1 MSTDAISFTGGG
13 SFYVE
18 LKALVK
24 EYLSDPRRQRRAQR
38 RIYVKTGVI
47 LGWTA
52 VSWAL
57 LMFAASTW
65 WQAGLLAVSL
75 GLAVAGIG
83 FNVTHDANH
92 GSYSKVRWLN
102 QSLRWSLDLIGASSY
117 VWRIKHNVVHHTY
130 TNIAGADSDIE
141 QLPFLRLAPDQKR
154 RWFHRFQHIYA
165 WPLYGFFAIK
175 WQILGDVTQLSIG
188 NIEGT
193 SLPWPRGR
201 ELVGFWVGKLIFL
214 TWAIGIPLLF
224 HPVWQVALAFFVT
237 SFVLAF
243 VLALTFQ
250 LAHCVEEAEFSS
262 VAEMADAGRVE
273 WARHQV
279 ETTVDFAPRSRMLA
293 WYMGGLNFQIEHHLF
308 TRLCHTHYPSLAP
321 IVQEVCERHGVRYRV
336 HRNFAGALNSHVRWL
351 RRMGHPTAHLEPAA
365 SLPQSP

>member
-1 MSTDAISFTGGG
+1 MSTDAIGFTGGG

-24 EYLSDPRRQRRAQR
+24 EHLSDPRRERSARLQLY
-38 RIYVKTGVI
+38 IKTGVI
-47 LGWTA
+47 LAWAAISWT
-52 VSWAL
+52 L
-57 LMFAASTW
+57 LVFFASTW
-65 WQAGLLAVSL
+65 WQAGIFALSL

-92 GSYSKVRWLN
+92 GSYSNVRWLN
-102 QSLRWSLDLIGASSY
+102 RWMRWSLDLIGASSY
-117 VWRIKHNVVHHTY
+117 VWRIKHNVVHHTF

-154 RWFHRFQHIYA
+154 RWFHRYQHFYA

-175 WQILGDVTQLSIG
+175 WQIIGDAMQLKIG
-188 NIEGT
+188 HIEET
-193 SLPWPRGR
+193 PLPWPRGK
-201 ELVGFWVGKLIFL
+201 ELVGFWVGKAVFL
-214 TWAIGIPLLF
+214 GWTLAIPLYF
-224 HPVWQVALAFFVT
+224 HPVWQVVLAFFVA

-243 VLALTFQ
+243 TIALTFQ

-262 VAEMADAGRVE
+262 IAEMTAAGRVE

-279 ETTVDFAPRSRMLA
+279 ETTVDFAPRNRLLA

-308 TRLCHTHYPSLAP
+308 SKVCHTHYPKLAP
-321 IVQEVCERHGVRYRV
+321 IVQEACERHGVRYQV
-336 HRNFAGALNSHVRWL
+336 HRTLAGALNSHVRWL
-351 RRMGHPTAHLEPAA
+351 RRMGRPTRVKEPNTA
-365 SLPQSP
+365 LPQSF